1 MQFLHS
7 PILERD
13 QKVILKEA
21 LLLYIA
27 DLQKNYYKDKLIDES
42 SYLNKMQE
50 LETIIET
57 LHLTEFYQ

>member
-7 PILERD
+7 PILERN
-13 QKVILKEA
+13 QKLILKDA
-21 LLLYIA
+21 LLLYIS
-27 DLQKNYYKDKLIDES
+27 DLQKSYYKDKLIDES

>member
-7 PILERD
+7 PILERN
-13 QKVILKEA
+13 QKLILKDA
-21 LLLYIA
+21 LLLYIS